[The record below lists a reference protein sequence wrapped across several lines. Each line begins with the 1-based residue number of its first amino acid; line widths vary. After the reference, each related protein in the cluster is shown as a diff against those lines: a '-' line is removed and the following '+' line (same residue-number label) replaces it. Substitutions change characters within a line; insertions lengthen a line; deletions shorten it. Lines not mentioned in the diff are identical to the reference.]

1 MEPIPCQSKLSLII
15 PLEIKNILDYLVQK
29 PLEWTAFA
37 EVEEIKTDDGMYFLV
52 RDLYFPKQ
60 ENSGSATEIEPK
72 DYAEFGASLAKR
84 KVNTSMVKLWI
95 HSHNSMS
102 AFWSGT
108 DTNQMSD
115 FKSGNYMLS
124 LVVAQ
129 SGNWKACFSLF
140 NPLRIDFDMP
150 IIINDNVTDQATL
163 DKYKAELEAVEK
175 KKTYDYKPTKKA
187 WWEEEQ
193 DRKDNK
199 NNKKDKVNYA
209 TEFTYTK
216 KEMKEAFKSQPMTAY
231 EIEMLED
238 LIKSGASRKEA
249 FDYVLTEREKYGY
262 PCGYD
267 YMRSDYLD

>member
-1 MEPIPCQSKLSLII
+1 MEPTKCQSKLGLVI

-37 EVEEIKTDDGMYFLV
+37 EVEEYKADDGMYFIV
-52 RDLYFPKQ
+52 KDLYFPKQ
-60 ENSGSATEIEPK
+60 ENSGSSTEIDPK
-72 DYAEFGASLAKR
+72 DYAEFGSSLAKR

-129 SGNWKACFSLF
+129 GGEWKACFSLF

-163 DKYKAELEAVEK
+163 DKYKAELEAIEK
-175 KKTYDYKPTKKA
+175 KRTYEYTSKKA

-193 DRKDNK
+193 D
-199 NNKKDKVNYA
+199 KKDKKNKA
-209 TEFTYTK
+209 ETEFSYTK
-216 KEMKEAFKSQPMTAY
+216 KEMKEAFKTQPMTAY
-231 EIEMLED
+231 EFEIFED

-249 FDYVLTEREKYGY
+249 FDYVLAERGKYGY
-262 PCGYD
+262 AGGYD
-267 YMRSDYLD
+267 YMHSDYND